1 MGGITETT
9 VSFETTSLPVEA
21 ITFSSVSKEAA
32 PVATEES
39 KELLSSAVSDAA
51 SLLSVTKSQPS
62 SILTDFGM
70 LLNAKNVTILNLT

>member
-1 MGGITETT
+1 MGGITEIT
-9 VSFETTSLPVEA
+9 VSFETISLPVEA
-21 ITFSSVSKEAA
+21 ITFSSKEAA

-70 LLNAKNVTILNLT
+70 LLNAKNVPILNLT